1 MLSKQS
7 SFKLGYYLLIF
18 LCRYWRLKLSKH
30 LSNYSVNHRNWKS
43 KMSRKR
49 TESNC
54 SQDANWCPPPPD
66 HPHRLKRMESM
77 SIQTYKPTII
87 SDNRRMIEDLCRDLI
102 VNNDH
107 IHVVEQRLRASI
119 NQGLGRY
126 ESLYKSLW
134 TVKKLFLRY
143 HLFS

>member
-1 MLSKQS
+1 MQVV
-7 SFKLGYYLLIF
+7 
-18 LCRYWRLKLSKH
+18 SKH
-30 LSNYSVNHRNWKS
+30 LSNYYTLWTVEIETSIWKS
-43 KMSRKR
+43 KMSRRQR

-66 HPHRLKRMESM
+66 HPHSLRRMESV

-87 SDNRRMIEDLCRDLI
+87 SDNRRRIEDLCRDLI

-126 ESLYKSLW
+126 ESLYKFLW
-134 TVKKLFLRY
+134 TVKKCFAKESPLYIYDMTIAEYILT
-143 HLFS
+143 

>member
-1 MLSKQS
+1 MEFEQS
-7 SFKLGYYLLIF
+7 E
-18 LCRYWRLKLSKH
+18 LK
-30 LSNYSVNHRNWKS
+30 
-43 KMSRKR
+43 M
-49 TESNC
+49 
-54 SQDANWCPPPPD
+54 
-66 HPHRLKRMESM
+66 
-77 SIQTYKPTII
+77 

-134 TVKKLFLRY
+134 TVKKCFAKESHDMIDVEYLPKCQSLY
-143 HLFS
+143 VDTT